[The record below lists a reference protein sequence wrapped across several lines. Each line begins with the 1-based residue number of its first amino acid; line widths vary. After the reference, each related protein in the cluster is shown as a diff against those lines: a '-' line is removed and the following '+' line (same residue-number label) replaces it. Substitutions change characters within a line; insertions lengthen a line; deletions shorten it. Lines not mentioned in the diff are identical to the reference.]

1 MQFGPAWSP
10 VPLQASWYPFHVPFW
25 FGRADELYD
34 DVWLIMGKK
43 M

>member
-1 MQFGPAWSP
+1 MKIGPAWSP
-10 VPLQASWYPFHVPFW
+10 VPFRASWYPFHVPSW
-25 FGRADELYD
+25 FGWADKLYD